1 MGNQAI
7 YLFYRVVEKE
17 SSVVSV
23 VRRALSWASV
33 NGGATEVR

>member
-1 MGNQAI
+1 MDNQAI

-17 SSVVSV
+17 NSVVSV
-23 VRRALSWASV
+23 VQRALSWASA